1 MFSKLSTIKREPKQ
15 QGQITIKTF
24 NTVTSLFLLHYQ
36 LSFDICNLVLFFIS
50 ALISRFKYS
59 PDSVLA
65 LYKSIFVESNE
76 VINKSIQVVPQSMSD
91 IMAILDTP
99 SQNLRPENEKA
110 TSTANTESNIF
121 VKVAPD
127 SNIAAGSDRRILP
140 LLSQFLLKLQ

>member
-1 MFSKLSTIKREPKQ
+1 M
-15 QGQITIKTF
+15 
-24 NTVTSLFLLHYQ
+24 
-36 LSFDICNLVLFFIS
+36 
-50 ALISRFKYS
+50 
-59 PDSVLA
+59 LA

-76 VINKSIQVVPQSMSD
+76 VINKSVQVVPHSMSD

-99 SQNLRPENEKA
+99 SQNLRTENKKA
-110 TSTANTESNIF
+110 TNPANTESNIF